1 MQDDAAS
8 TRLSAMFAIIEVFT
22 LRYRSIERN
31 TTMKAICYLTVGFV
45 YAIEGANG
53 HGVIYFV
60 LGFLYGAIAYA
71 EWTHRH
77 KINDE
82 SHGS

>member
-1 MQDDAAS
+1 
-8 TRLSAMFAIIEVFT
+8 
-22 LRYRSIERN
+22 
-31 TTMKAICYLTVGFV
+31 MKAICYFTVGVV

-53 HGVIYFV
+53 HGAIYFV

-71 EWTHRH
+71 EWMHHRGVNH
-77 KINDE
+77 E